1 MNLLLDTHLL
11 LWVAVTPE
19 RLSKTASTMIQ
30 NRNNNLYF
38 SAVSIWEIN
47 IKRGLG
53 RTDFHVDPA
62 LLRRGLVENG
72 YEELPVTSTHAIEI
86 GRLPAIHKDPFDRM
100 LVAQAGAEG
109 LLLLTSDALVAR
121 YPGPIQLV
129 K

>member
-11 LWVAVTPE
+11 LWAAATPE
-19 RLSKTASTMIQ
+19 RLSKDASTMIQ
-30 NRNNNLYF
+30 NRENRLYF
-38 SAVSIWEIN
+38 SAVSIWEIT

-53 RTDFHVDPA
+53 RADFRVDPA

-86 GRLPAIHKDPFDRM
+86 GRLPVMHKDPFDRM
-100 LVAQAGAEG
+100 LVAQAGSEG

-129 K
+129 

>member
-72 YEELPVTSTHAIEI
+72 YEELPVTSAHAIEI

-109 LLLLTSDALVAR
+109 LLLLTSDVLVAR